1 MGFLNNT
8 TVTVDAILTKK
19 GRELLAQGTEA
30 FNITKFALA
39 DDEVNYN
46 LFDVT
51 HPNGSDFFGKVIEN
65 MPLLEAIPDEN
76 HVMRYKLVTL
86 PKTTQ
91 VMPIIG
97 VSPASVTFPAGGG
110 GINSTGVVVVGT
122 TDNATDNSY
131 TFILHNKS
139 IVTMTISTG
148 AGDSSPGPT
157 TPFFLGDD
165 DVDNSA
171 TLVAKTVKIDS
182 KTLNS
187 AKSTQLTVIGND
199 TGATSTITIT
209 NNLTIASLLPQ

>member
-51 HPNGSDFFGKVIEN
+51 HPNGSDFYGKVIEN

-86 PKTTQ
+86 PKSTQ

-97 VSPASVTFPAGGG
+97 ISPESVKFPPGGG
-110 GINSTGVVVVGT
+110 GINTTGVEIIAT
-122 TDNATDNSY
+122 TDNATDKSY

-139 IVTMTISTG
+139 IVTIRVQTG

-171 TLVAKTVKIDS
+171 TVVAKSVLIGS
-182 KTLNS
+182 ITLNNE
-187 AKSTQLTVIGND
+187 KSTQLTVIGND

-209 NNLTIASLLPQ
+209 NNLTIASVQL